1 MLLYELTKER
11 FKCIVCIIH
20 MHTWQTSCRKGVNFM
35 KILISNSSDQPLYMQ
50 IKEQLKDA
58 ILREEL
64 KDGDSMPSIRRFAND
79 LGVSVLTVRRVYDEL
94 EAEGYLK
101 QQVGIGTFISA
112 ANMELL
118 RDAKRHLVELKMQE
132 TLQTASGLGIPLNE
146 LHDMLDILYDDICK
160 GDEANE

>member
-1 MLLYELTKER
+1 
-11 FKCIVCIIH
+11 
-20 MHTWQTSCRKGVNFM
+20 MHTWQTGCRKGVNFM

-101 QQVGIGTFISA
+101 QQVASA
-112 ANMELL
+112 HLFL
-118 RDAKRHLVELKMQE
+118 RQIWSC
-132 TLQTASGLGIPLNE
+132 SGMPNVIWWN
-146 LHDMLDILYDDICK
+146 
-160 GDEANE
+160 

>member
-1 MLLYELTKER
+1 
-11 FKCIVCIIH
+11 
-20 MHTWQTSCRKGVNFM
+20 
-35 KILISNSSDQPLYMQ
+35 MQ

>member
-1 MLLYELTKER
+1 
-11 FKCIVCIIH
+11 
-20 MHTWQTSCRKGVNFM
+20 M

-79 LGVSVLTVRRVYDEL
+79 LGVSVLTVRRVYDE
-94 EAEGYLK
+94 LK

>member
-1 MLLYELTKER
+1 
-11 FKCIVCIIH
+11 
-20 MHTWQTSCRKGVNFM
+20 M

-79 LGVSVLTVRRVYDEL
+79 LGVSVLTVRRVYDER

>member
-1 MLLYELTKER
+1 M
-11 FKCIVCIIH
+11 
-20 MHTWQTSCRKGVNFM
+20 
-35 KILISNSSDQPLYMQ
+35 
-50 IKEQLKDA
+50 
-58 ILREEL
+58 
-64 KDGDSMPSIRRFAND
+64 
-79 LGVSVLTVRRVYDEL
+79 

>member
-20 MHTWQTSCRKGVNFM
+20 MHTWQTGCRKGVNFM

-94 EAEGYLK
+94 
-101 QQVGIGTFISA
+101 
-112 ANMELL
+112 
-118 RDAKRHLVELKMQE
+118 
-132 TLQTASGLGIPLNE
+132 
-146 LHDMLDILYDDICK
+146 
-160 GDEANE
+160 